1 MENSSEFE
9 KPALGRAQQGVLG
22 VALGKAAS
30 PQHGVGLD
38 NLLQTLFSAPIA
50 AIGVGMKSLHKF
62 LIPRLYLLQGGRRLK
77 IEHLQCLQ
85 LGAREMALRRPR
97 PFLFGDVG

>member
-1 MENSSEFE
+1 MENLSEFE
-9 KPALGRAQQGVLG
+9 KPALGRALQGVLG

-50 AIGVGMKSLHKF
+50 AIGVGMKPLHKF
-62 LIPRLYLLQGGRRLK
+62 LIPRLYLLQGGRRLQT
-77 IEHLQCLQ
+77 EHLQCL
-85 LGAREMALRRPR
+85 
-97 PFLFGDVG
+97 